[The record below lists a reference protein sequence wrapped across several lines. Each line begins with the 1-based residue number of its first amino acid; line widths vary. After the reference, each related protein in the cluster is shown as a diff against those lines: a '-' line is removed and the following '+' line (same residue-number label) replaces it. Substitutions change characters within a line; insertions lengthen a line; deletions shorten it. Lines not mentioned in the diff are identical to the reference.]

1 MIRNEY
7 MLVSGDSVDDLEKRV
22 NTYLEQGWKLY
33 CGPTMVYNPI
43 QNGLVCVQAVIR
55 EYEQPGAWG

>member
-22 NTYLEQGWKLY
+22 NTYRTRMETVLW
-33 CGPTMVYNPI
+33 TD
-43 QNGLVCVQAVIR
+43 NGLQSYPEWVGLCTGC
-55 EYEQPGAWG
+55 YS